1 MHVICIHSLREFTVD
16 VCDDREQLDRGAW
29 ERSMGRILTMFMPQ
43 LTALIKQ
50 VTNGGRCGILAKR
63 GETAAGSAGTQP
75 ARDTLAEAS
84 E

>member
-16 VCDDREQLDRGAW
+16 VCDDREQLDWGAW
-29 ERSMGRILTMFMPQ
+29 ERSMGKILTMFMPQ
-43 LTALIKQ
+43 LTALIKH
-50 VTNGGRCGILAKR
+50 VTNGGRCGTLAKR
-63 GETAAGSAGTQP
+63 GETDAGSAGTQP

>member
-1 MHVICIHSLREFTVD
+1 MHVICIHSLRDFAVD

-29 ERSMGRILTMFMPQ
+29 ERSMGKILTIFMPQ

-50 VTNGGRCGILAKR
+50 VTNGGRCGTLAER
-63 GETAAGSAGTQP
+63 GKTDAGSAGTQP

>member
-50 VTNGGRCGILAKR
+50 VTNGGRCGTLAER
-63 GETAAGSAGTQP
+63 GKTDAGSAGTQP

>member
-16 VCDDREQLDRGAW
+16 VCDDREQLDRGAR
-29 ERSMGRILTMFMPQ
+29 ERSMGKNLTIFMPQ
-43 LTALIKQ
+43 LAALIKQ
-50 VTNGGRCGILAKR
+50 VTNGGRCGILEER
-63 GETAAGSAGTQP
+63 GKTDAGSAGTQP

>member
-1 MHVICIHSLREFTVD
+1 MHVICIHSLHELAVD

-29 ERSMGRILTMFMPQ
+29 ERSMGKILTIFMPQ
-43 LTALIKQ
+43 LTALIKH
-50 VTNGGRCGILAKR
+50 VTNSGRCGILAER
-63 GETAAGSAGTQP
+63 GKTDVGSAGTQP